1 MQNLSGI
8 IVKTLILVFF
18 MKLFSSCH
26 AQGDDK
32 GHLNL
37 RPAFAGQFYP
47 AHPDTLRRDL
57 KHMFEKARPCTT
69 KDVIAIVV
77 PHAGY
82 VFSGTTAASAYN
94 QIDKNKKYKNIFVIT
109 SSHNVA
115 FDGASVYFF
124 GNYETPLGVVKVNT
138 ELGKKLDDENTC
150 ITYRYD
156 AHAREHSL
164 EVQLPF
170 IQYHLGNDIQIVPI
184 IIGTQSNGTLDKI
197 ANALFPYFNS
207 ENLFVISSDFSHYPK
222 YADAHRIDSL
232 TTAAILKNSSKLL
245 YEQLAANEK
254 EGVKNLATSLCGW
267 SSVMTLLKM
276 TEKYKEITPRII
288 EMTNSGD
295 SEYGEKDR
303 VVGYAAIAFSTGAEG
318 IKPVIASEV
327 KNDDKEFSLTSEE
340 KSILINLVK
349 KTLQDYIPGGKKAPL
364 TPDSFPPALHAHL
377 GVFVS
382 LYENKAL
389 RGCIGRFYTNDPL
402 YMTVQEMA
410 IASAT
415 QDTRFK
421 PVTASELDAIQIE
434 ISVLSPMKRIESE
447 KEIILG
453 KHGIYIR
460 KGGRSGTFLPQVA
473 TETGWSLEEFLGHCS
488 RDKAG
493 LGWDGWKSAELYIY
507 TALVFGQK

>member
-1 MQNLSGI
+1 
-8 IVKTLILVFF
+8 

-32 GHLNL
+32 GLLNL

-47 AHPDTLRRDL
+47 AQPDTLRRDL
-57 KHMFEKARPCTT
+57 KLMFEKAKPCISSN
-69 KDVIAIVV
+69 VIALIV

-82 VFSGTTAASAYN
+82 VFSGITAASAYN
-94 QIDKNKKYKNIFVIT
+94 QLDKNKKYKNIFVIT

-138 ELGKKLDDENTC
+138 DLGKKLDDENTC
-150 ITYRYD
+150 FTYRYE

-170 IQYHLGNDIQIVPI
+170 LQYHLGNDIQIVPI
-184 IIGTQSNGTLDKI
+184 IIGTQSTGTIDKI
-197 ANALFPYFNS
+197 ANALLPYFNS
-207 ENLFVISSDFSHYPK
+207 ENLFVISSDFSHYPR
-222 YADAHRIDSL
+222 YDDAHRMDSL
-232 TTAAILKNSSKLL
+232 TVTAILKNNSKLL

-254 EGVKNLATSLCGW
+254 AGVKSLATSLCGW
-267 SSVMTLLKM
+267 SSVMTLLKL
-276 TEKYKEITPRII
+276 TEKYQEITPRLI

-295 SEYGEKDR
+295 TEYGEKDR
-303 VVGYAAIAFSTGAEG
+303 VVGYAAIAFCTPAES
-318 IKPVIASEV
+318 IKPVAATEV
-327 KNDDKEFSLTSEE
+327 KKEESDFSLTAEE
-340 KSILINLVK
+340 KNILINLVK
-349 KTLQDYIPGGKKAPL
+349 KTLQDYIPGRKRAVL
-364 TPDSFPPALHAHL
+364 SPDTFPPALQAHL

-382 LYENKAL
+382 LYENKSL
-389 RGCIGRFYTNDPL
+389 RGCIGRFYTDEPL
-402 YMTVQEMA
+402 YITVQEMA

-421 PVTASELDAIQIE
+421 PVTADELNDIRIE
-434 ISVLSPMKRIESE
+434 ISVLSPMKRIYSE
-447 KEIILG
+447 KEIELG
-453 KHGIYIR
+453 KHGIYIL

-493 LGWDGWKSAELYIY
+493 LGWDGWKTAEIYVY